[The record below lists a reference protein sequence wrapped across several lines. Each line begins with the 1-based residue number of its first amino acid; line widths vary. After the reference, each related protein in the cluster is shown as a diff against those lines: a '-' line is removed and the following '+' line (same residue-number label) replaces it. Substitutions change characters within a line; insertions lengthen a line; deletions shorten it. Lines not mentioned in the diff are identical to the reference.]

1 MRAITSG
8 VLAPGEFGWKAH
20 YLSLLSEAG
29 MPVPTGVALA
39 HDEFADGLEV
49 FDTLLTALGSGY
61 RDTIAVAVRSS
72 GVAEDSH
79 AASHAGSLRT
89 HLGRYTA
96 TELADRMADVRA
108 SAGGN
113 MPVGI
118 LVQEFA
124 DLSYGGVA
132 FSMHPL
138 TFKRGEHFV
147 EWTAT
152 SDPSV
157 VSGVVTADALT
168 IDAQTGNTT
177 GTSWPGGASN
187 LEFIRTALCRLE
199 ALLSAPVDVEW
210 GIERAS
216 GAVMLLQ
223 VRPIVLPRPGT
234 VVLDSPESFRV
245 LPAVIRD
252 HPKIKLR
259 RTAQDYGV
267 QTSAAVVNV
276 FVDSAMSADPPSA
289 DQNETVPDSCVGRSV
304 VLLHPATLKSKIVR
318 EFTAINRFDVEFFT
332 EGCRRYSIRRYPGF
346 GTAVSATVEVAAR
359 GLTESWLAVV
369 LQQDIYDPVATGI
382 IRGVS
387 DGYVMDIGIGH
398 FVPKGYVT
406 TSTFLI
412 DNRLSICR
420 AVRRTQERA
429 YRFINGHVV
438 KEEPPESQLNLSE
451 DEVLVAAR
459 ALAPLASA
467 QSGLALEFGM
477 LRVQGG
483 IRAYLIDA
491 AESDPVSSTL
501 TCRAVSSGIVSPGAA
516 AGLVRLAGRQGY
528 EGLDLHLLDQHPPH
542 TPHGA
547 AIYLAELASVDLLP
561 LVYTAGPGCG
571 FVFAQASVLG
581 HLSVVLRERGIA
593 AVRVGDE
600 MFAELQNVRS
610 LRIDTTDRHAAIHD
624 LDSGCVW
631 ELS

>member
-1 MRAITSG
+1 
-8 VLAPGEFGWKAH
+8 
-20 YLSLLSEAG
+20 
-29 MPVPTGVALA
+29 
-39 HDEFADGLEV
+39 
-49 FDTLLTALGSGY
+49 
-61 RDTIAVAVRSS
+61 
-72 GVAEDSH
+72 
-79 AASHAGSLRT
+79 
-89 HLGRYTA
+89 
-96 TELADRMADVRA
+96 
-108 SAGGN
+108 

-118 LVQEFA
+118 VVQELA

-138 TFKRGEHFV
+138 TFKRGEQFV
-147 EWTAT
+147 EWAVT
-152 SDPSV
+152 SAPSV
-157 VSGVVTADALT
+157 VSGVVTPDALM
-168 IDAQTGNTT
+168 IDAQTGKTT
-177 GTSWPGGASN
+177 GACWPGGASN
-187 LEFIRTALCRLE
+187 LAFIRTALCRLE
-199 ALLSAPVDVEW
+199 ALLLGPVDVEW
-210 GIERAS
+210 GIERTS
-216 GAVMLLQ
+216 GTVMLLQ

-234 VVLDSPESFRV
+234 VALDSPESFEA

-252 HPKIKLR
+252 HSKIRLR

-276 FVDSAMSADPPSA
+276 FVDTTMSADPPSA

-318 EFTAINRFDVEFFT
+318 EFTAINGFNVEFFT

-346 GTAVSATVEVAAR
+346 DTAASAAVEVAAR

-369 LQQDIYDPVATGI
+369 LKQDIYDAVATGI

-420 AVRRTQERA
+420 ALRRTQERA
-429 YRFINGHVV
+429 YLFINGHVV

-451 DEVLVAAR
+451 EEVLVAAR

-467 QSGLALEFGM
+467 QSGMALEFGV
-477 LRVQGG
+477 LRVHGD

-491 AESDPVSSTL
+491 AESDPVSSAL

-516 AGLVRLAGRQGY
+516 AGLVRLAGQRGH
-528 EGLDLHLLDQHPPH
+528 EGLDLHLLDQHVPREPH
-542 TPHGA
+542 RA

-561 LVYTAGPGCG
+561 LVYTAGPECG

-600 MFAELQNVRS
+600 VFAELQTVRS
-610 LRIDTTDRHAAIHD
+610 LRIDTSDRHAAIHD
-624 LDSGCVW
+624 LDSGRVW